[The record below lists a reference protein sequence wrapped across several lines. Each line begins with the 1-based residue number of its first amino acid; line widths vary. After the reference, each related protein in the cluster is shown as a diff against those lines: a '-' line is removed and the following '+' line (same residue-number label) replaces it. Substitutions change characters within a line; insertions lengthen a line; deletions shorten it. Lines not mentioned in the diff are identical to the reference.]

1 MAMAI
6 SDKKAAE
13 EIAKILVDYSCKVK
27 RNEKVYISADVLA
40 KPLIQEIYRRVLEKG
55 AYPSLYWNVDSFSPI
70 YYDNASEEQLK
81 NFPEVLDF
89 TYKKCSAFMF
99 IRAPVDRMELKN
111 CDQKKIAMRQKTV
124 KPINDIRMKKK
135 WVIFDWP
142 TKTLAKDAK
151 MPFPKY
157 RNFVLSATIQNWKEK
172 SKKWQKIANFL
183 NKSDKIRIVAE
194 GTDLTFSI
202 KDRKAI
208 VGDGTFNMPDGEVFT
223 SMVDDSANGK
233 IKFTYP
239 LRYGGR
245 RISNITLVFKKG
257 KVVKFNSND
266 NKSLKTMLDTD
277 NGSRRLGELG
287 IGLNPGI
294 NKFTDNLLLD
304 EKING
309 TIHLAVGMA
318 YKDCNG
324 KNESAVHADIVK
336 DMHKGKM
343 YADGKLIYKNG
354 KFLI

>member
-1 MAMAI
+1 MAI
-6 SDKKAAE
+6 SDKRAAK

-27 RNEKVYISADVLA
+27 KGEKVYISADLLA
-40 KPLIQEIYRRVLEKG
+40 KPLVLEIYRRVLEKG
-55 AYPSLYWNVDSFSPI
+55 AYPSLYWGVEGFSPI
-70 YYDNASEEQLK
+70 YYNTVSEEQLK
-81 NFPEVLDF
+81 NFPEILEF
-89 TYKKCSAFMF
+89 TYNKCSAFMF
-99 IRAPVDRMELKN
+99 IRAPANRMELKD

-124 KPINDIRMKKK
+124 KPINDIRLKKK

-151 MPFPKY
+151 MPFSKY
-157 RNFVLSATIQNWKEK
+157 KNFVFSATIQNWKEK
-172 SKKWQKIANFL
+172 SRKWKKIADFL
-183 NKSDKIRIVAE
+183 NKSDKIRMVAE
-194 GTDLTFSI
+194 GTDLTLSV
-202 KDRKAI
+202 KGRKAI
-208 VGDGTFNMPDGEVFT
+208 VGDGTYNMPDGEVFT

-233 IKFTYP
+233 IRFTYP

-257 KVVKFNSND
+257 KVVKFNSGD
-266 NKSLKTMLDTD
+266 NKALKTMLDTD
-277 NGSRRLGELG
+277 TGSRRLGELG

-309 TIHLAVGMA
+309 TIHLAVGAA
-318 YKDCNG
+318 YKDCKG

-343 YADGKLIYKNG
+343 FADGKLIYKNG